1 MTILPPQRVLR
12 YSYNYLL
19 TLPSSRSSHA
29 PVGFFYFTALADG
42 GQLSAFFSLCCPVY
56 AKWAGLF

>member
-1 MTILPPQRVLR
+1 MFGQSTTDS
-12 YSYNYLL
+12 YTYNYV
-19 TLPSSRSSHA
+19 S
-29 PVGFFYFTALADG
+29 FTALADG